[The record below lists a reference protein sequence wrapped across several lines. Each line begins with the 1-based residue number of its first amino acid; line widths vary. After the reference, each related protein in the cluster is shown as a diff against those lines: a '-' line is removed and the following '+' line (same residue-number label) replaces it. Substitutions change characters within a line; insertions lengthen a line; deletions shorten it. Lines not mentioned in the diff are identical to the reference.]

1 MPRWEANGVFFYPIR
16 LYRTPQNLLFKTAP
30 FWKFQNNGQELNVI
44 FDVFGRCGKHYWLE
58 SLYLWYSFLQYKKT
72 LHMAIKI
79 NCIPSGTFPHFLEH
93 EKEETLSVY
102 LETVKWALLEE
113 WICPKKCWNYNNINR
128 KNVIY
133 NKIMSVKMLFS
144 NGNMPWKVLR

>member
-1 MPRWEANGVFFYPIR
+1 MPRWEAKGVFFYPIR
-16 LYRTPQNLLFKTAP
+16 LYRTPH
-30 FWKFQNNGQELNVI
+30 FWCLWTVREA
-44 FDVFGRCGKHYWLE
+44 YWLE

-133 NKIMSVKMLFS
+133 NKIMSAKMLFC